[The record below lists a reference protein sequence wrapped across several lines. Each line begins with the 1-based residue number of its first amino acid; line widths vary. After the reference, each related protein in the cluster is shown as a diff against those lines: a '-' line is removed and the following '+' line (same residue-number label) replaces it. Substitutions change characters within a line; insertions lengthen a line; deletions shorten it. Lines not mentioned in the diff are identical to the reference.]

1 MADRKKTFTDAIE
14 EYDEA
19 ALKKAV
25 DFKEHRFVSI
35 EHDKMTSDRYA
46 KGHKS
51 LRGACNHLARSV
63 QEGDTFL
70 PEFILDLDSG
80 QRYDLDLFVHVAP
93 KSVNAVSVMLPRE
106 LALAAI
112 GACDASAADQ
122 VRQAGQ
128 MIKGAIR

>member
-1 MADRKKTFTDAIE
+1 MSRQDTFKAAIE

-19 ALKKAV
+19 QLKKAV

-80 QRYDLDLFVHVAP
+80 DRHELDLFVHVAP
-93 KSVNAVSVMLPRE
+93 KTVDAVSVMLPRA

-112 GACDASAADQ
+112 GACGVSAAEQ
-122 VRQAGQ
+122 VQQAGK
-128 MIKGAIR
+128 MMKAAL

>member
-1 MADRKKTFTDAIE
+1 MADRKQAFEDAIE

-19 ALKKAV
+19 QLKKAV

-35 EHDKMTSDRYA
+35 EHDKVTSDRYA

-70 PEFILDLDSG
+70 PEFILDLDNG
-80 QRYDLDLFVHVAP
+80 DRHELDLFVHVAP
-93 KSVNAVSVMLPRE
+93 KSVDAVSVMLPR
-106 LALAAI
+106 ALAAAAVN
-112 GACDASAADQ
+112 ACDASAAEPVQ
-122 VRQAGQ
+122 QAGK
-128 MIKGAIR
+128 MMKAAL

>member
-1 MADRKKTFTDAIE
+1 MADRKKVFTDAIE

-19 ALKKAV
+19 QLRKAV
-25 DFKEHRFVSI
+25 DFAEHRFVSV

-63 QEGDTFL
+63 QEGDTFV

-80 QRYDLDLFVHVAP
+80 DRHELDLFVHVAP
-93 KSVNAVSVMLPRE
+93 KSVDAVSVMLPR
-106 LALAAI
+106 ALAAAAVN
-112 GACDASAADQ
+112 ACDASAAEQ
-122 VRQAGQ
+122 VQQAGK
-128 MIKGAIR
+128 MIKASL